1 MHISSKLNVTNF
13 QQLALFVAMQK
24 LFSEKFVMGLLLL
37 VTPSLPLPPPLY
49 GMRSYIMPCYWA
61 LQLGNLLYIIA
72 LVITYI
78 IVYILGNLFFML
90 TTGKIMPW
98 QGIKPRFAMAVSC
111 MWVSMTNH
119 SIVYKVSS
127 SLLCACHCHWECI
140 PGTYCSTTLCML
152 HWLTL
157 DQSLLIQ

>member
-1 MHISSKLNVTNF
+1 
-13 QQLALFVAMQK
+13 
-24 LFSEKFVMGLLLL
+24 MGLLLL
-37 VTPSLPLPPPLY
+37 VTPPLY

-78 IVYILGNLFFML
+78 IVYILGKLFFML

-140 PGTYCSTTLCML
+140 PGIYKQVTLL
-152 HWLTL
+152 VDTRPISIDTIREIISWHLKQRIVLNIFAIFVSHISEWDFFIKL
-157 DQSLLIQ
+157 